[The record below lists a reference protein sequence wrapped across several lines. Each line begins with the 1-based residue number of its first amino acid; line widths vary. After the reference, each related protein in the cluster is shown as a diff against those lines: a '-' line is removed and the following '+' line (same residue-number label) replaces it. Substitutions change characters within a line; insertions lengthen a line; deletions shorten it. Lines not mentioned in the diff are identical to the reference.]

1 MRASSLRATDAVSSL
16 GIVSGVSP
24 SPAVPAEERRA
35 VSSFGAV
42 DGPGPVLDVGEIVVP
57 RDPAPVPEGLLRA
70 CNLLRAS
77 SLIDTEAVSSL
88 FIAMG

>member
-1 MRASSLRATDAVSSL
+1 VRASSLRATDAVSSL

-24 SPAVPAEERRA
+24 SPAVPDERRA
-35 VSSFGAV
+35 VSSFGAAA
-42 DGPGPVLDVGEIVVP
+42 GPAPALDEGEIVVP
-57 RDPAPVPEGLLRA
+57 RDPATATEGRLKA

-77 SLIDTEAVSSL
+77 SLLDTEAVSSL